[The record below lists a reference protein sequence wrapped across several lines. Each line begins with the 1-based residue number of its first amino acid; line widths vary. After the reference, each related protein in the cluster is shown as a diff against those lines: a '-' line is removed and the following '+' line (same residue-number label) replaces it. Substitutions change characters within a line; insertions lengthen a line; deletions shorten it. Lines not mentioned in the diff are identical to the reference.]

1 MGEHQPQTA
10 PVDEGTT
17 LIDTTRGPAPAGPRV
32 AAKRARRKRTLI
44 LAGAAGLA
52 LIVGGTATAA
62 VVTSGAGPESA
73 ANATV
78 VPEADPDPLI
88 PAQGQGEPNADASQ
102 EAQDAVAGATQTTS
116 AEASDIKEP
125 EPEPDPQEQASTGG
139 GSTGGGGG
147 GGGEPTGEGG
157 TCEASYYGADFAG
170 RTTANGETFDPNAMT
185 AAHKTLP
192 FGTMVQVT
200 NPNNG
205 KSVTVRINDRGPFVA
220 GRCLDLSTAAFD
232 QIIGTGAGVGQVQWQ
247 VVS

>member
-10 PVDEGTT
+10 TVDE
-17 LIDTTRGPAPAGPRV
+17 DTTFLDATRGTAPAGPRV

-52 LIVGGTATAA
+52 LLVGGTATAA
-62 VVTSGAGPESA
+62 VVATGAGPENA
-73 ANATV
+73 TNATV
-78 VPEADPDPLI
+78 IPEADPDPLV
-88 PAQGQGEPNADASQ
+88 PAQGQGEPDARA
-102 EAQDAVAGATQTTS
+102 AQGAEDAVAGATQSTS
-116 AEASDIKEP
+116 ADASDIEEAPEP
-125 EPEPDPQEQASTGG
+125 EPEEDTSTGG
-139 GSTGGGGG
+139 GGGGG

-157 TCEASYYGADFAG
+157 TCEASFYGADFAG

-200 NPNNG
+200 NPDNG
-205 KSVTVRINDRGPFVA
+205 ASVTVRINDRGPFIA

>member
-1 MGEHQPQTA
+1 MGENQPQTTPADEDTTLLDATPGTA
-10 PVDEGTT
+10 PV
-17 LIDTTRGPAPAGPRV
+17 GPRV

-52 LIVGGTATAA
+52 LLVGGTATAA
-62 VVTSGAGPESA
+62 VVATGADPQSA

-78 VPEADPDPLI
+78 VPEADPDPLV
-88 PAQGQGEPNADASQ
+88 PAQGQGEPDTDAAQ
-102 EAQDAVAGATQTTS
+102 GAQDAVAGATQTTS
-116 AEASDIKEP
+116 ADASDIKEEP
-125 EPEPDPQEQASTGG
+125 EPEPEQEASTGG
-139 GSTGGGGG
+139 GSTGG

-205 KSVTVRINDRGPFVA
+205 KSVTVRINDRGPFIA

>member
-1 MGEHQPQTA
+1 MGEHQPQTT
-10 PVDEGTT
+10 PVDEDTT

-44 LAGAAGLA
+44 IAGAAGLA

-62 VVTSGAGPESA
+62 VVATGAGPETATS
-73 ANATV
+73 ATV
-78 VPEADPDPLI
+78 VPEADPDPLV
-88 PAQGQGEPNADASQ
+88 PAQGQGEPDAQ
-102 EAQDAVAGATQTTS
+102 AAQGARDAVTGATQTTS
-116 AEASDIKEP
+116 AQASDIEKEP
-125 EPEPDPQEQASTGG
+125 EPEPEPQGGTSGG
-139 GSTGGGGG
+139 GST

-157 TCEASYYGADFAG
+157 TCEASFYGADFAG

-200 NPNNG
+200 NPGNG
-205 KSVTVRINDRGPFVA
+205 KSVTVRINDRGPFIA

>member
-1 MGEHQPQTA
+1 MGEHQPQTE
-10 PVDEGTT
+10 PDDEGATFV
-17 LIDTTRGPAPAGPRV
+17 DTTPGPAPVGPRV
-32 AAKRARRKRTLI
+32 AAKRARRKRTLLI
-44 LAGAAGLA
+44 AGAAGLA

-62 VVTSGAGPESA
+62 VVATGGDPGSATS
-73 ANATV
+73 ATV
-78 VPEADPDPLI
+78 VPEADADPLV
-88 PAQGQGEPNADASQ
+88 PAQGQGEP
-102 EAQDAVAGATQTTS
+102 EAGAAQGAEDAVAGATQTTS
-116 AEASDIKEP
+116 ADASDIEEAPEP
-125 EPEPDPQEQASTGG
+125 EPEEEASTAG
-139 GSTGGGGG
+139 GSDGG

-157 TCEASYYGADFAG
+157 TCEASFYGADFAG
-170 RTTANGETFDPNAMT
+170 RTTANGETFDPSAMT

-205 KSVTVRINDRGPFVA
+205 QSVTVRINDRGPFIA